1 MAVILPHLLL
11 DLYQFVAQ
19 NLRLAAKVAP
29 FAEMAIRELANL
41 VRLPG
46 KEQKEH
52 SSLIRSF
59 NEHNYIHL
67 QTQSVMAGAFFCP

>member
-1 MAVILPHLLL
+1 MILPQLFL
-11 DLYQFVAQ
+11 DLLQFVAQ

-29 FAEMAIRELANL
+29 SAEKVIREVANL

-46 KEQKEH
+46 KEHKKQ

-59 NEHNYIHL
+59 SEHNNNHL
-67 QTQSVMAGAFFCP
+67 